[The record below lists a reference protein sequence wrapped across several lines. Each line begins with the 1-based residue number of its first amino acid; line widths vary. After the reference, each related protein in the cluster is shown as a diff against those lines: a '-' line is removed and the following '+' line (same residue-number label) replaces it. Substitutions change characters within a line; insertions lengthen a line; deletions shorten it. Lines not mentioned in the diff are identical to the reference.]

1 MGICGDIRVGHK
13 RICGYIQMV
22 MDGDVQALYAGVYR
36 PDIHGY
42 TGIYGGNGSHTRIY
56 GISGIYGDILAG
68 HMWIYGDIWV
78 YGEDIWAGPSQ
89 PP

>member
-1 MGICGDIRVGHK
+1 MGIYGDIRVGHQ
-13 RICGYIQMV
+13 RICGNISGYRGIYGYIRMV
-22 MDGDVQALYAGVYR
+22 IDGDV
-36 PDIHGY
+36 HG
-42 TGIYGGNGSHTRIY
+42 HTRIY